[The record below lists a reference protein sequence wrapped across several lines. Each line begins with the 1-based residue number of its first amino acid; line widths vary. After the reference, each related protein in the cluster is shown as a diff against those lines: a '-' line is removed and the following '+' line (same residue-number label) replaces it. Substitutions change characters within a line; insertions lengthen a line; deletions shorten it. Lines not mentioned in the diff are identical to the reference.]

1 ANPSLSEEDILSD
14 KGVQA
19 RMQSFFPSDTPY
31 EIVHRNLYVTHQRVA
46 ETFRK
51 GRVLL
56 AGDSA
61 HVNNPIGGM
70 GLNGG
75 IQDAAN
81 LAERLSAVL
90 LNKAPDALL
99 DLYSLQRR
107 TVATEYVQEQ
117 SIANKK
123 RLEARDP
130 ETRRRNLDELRE
142 MAGERAR
149 AGRFLLRPSMIA
161 SQRRVAA
168 MTLTEA

>member
-1 ANPSLSEEDILSD
+1 
-14 KGVQA
+14 
-19 RMQSFFPSDTPY
+19 
-31 EIVHRNLYVTHQRVA
+31 
-46 ETFRK
+46 
-51 GRVLL
+51 VLL

-81 LAERLSAVL
+81 LAGKLAAVL
-90 LNKAPDALL
+90 LDKAPDALL

-142 MAGERAR
+142 MAADSARAR
-149 AGRFLLRPSMIA
+149 QFLLRTSMIA

-168 MTLTEA
+168 MTLTEV

>member
-1 ANPSLSEEDILSD
+1 
-14 KGVQA
+14 
-19 RMQSFFPSDTPY
+19 MQT
-31 EIVHRNLYVTHQRVA
+31 R
-46 ETFRK
+46 
-51 GRVLL
+51 
-56 AGDSA
+56 
-61 HVNNPIGGM
+61 
-70 GLNGG
+70 
-75 IQDAAN
+75 N
-81 LAERLSAVL
+81 LAEKLSAVL
-90 LNKAPDALL
+90 LNKAPDVLL

-142 MAGERAR
+142 MAAHRAR
-149 AGRFLLRPSMIA
+149 ARQFLLRTSMIA

>member
-1 ANPSLSEEDILSD
+1 MSD
-14 KGVQA
+14 AAVQE
-19 RMQSFFPSDTPY
+19 RMQKFFSASQPY

-46 ETFRK
+46 ATFRK

-56 AGDSA
+56 AGNSA

-81 LAERLSAVL
+81 LADKLAPVL
-90 LNKAPDALL
+90 LAGAPDALL

-117 SIANKK
+117 SI
-123 RLEARDP
+123 L
-130 ETRRRNLDELRE
+130 TRSDWRRAIRKCAGVISEELRE
-142 MAGERAR
+142 IASDPSRAR
-149 AGRFLLRPSMIA
+149 QFLLRTSMIA

-168 MTLTEA
+168 MTLAEA